1 MASGL
6 KGGVNFPYDL
16 IESFDYGSFINATE
30 EPISEGIFLGK
41 TKGSEIVIGSTIISI
56 EADLEAYKL
65 PLKEIYPEKTDS
77 EKGLLESFEMLN
89 KKVRFRN
96 SMAAKPKV
104 YIPVFP
110 GTNCEYDTGKAFR
123 KAGGETIILPF
134 LNGSETIIEKKPLRL
149 WLKALIM
156 LKY

>member
-1 MASGL
+1 MYNY
-6 KGGVNFPYDL
+6 K
-16 IESFDYGSFINATE
+16 SFDYGSFIIVTE
-30 EPISEGIFLGK
+30 EPISEDILLEK
-41 TKGSEIVIGSTIISI
+41 TKGSEIVIGSIIISI
-56 EADLEAYKL
+56 EAVLEAYKL

-89 KKVRFRN
+89 KKVHFKD
-96 SMAAKPKV
+96 SMAVKPKV

-110 GTNCEYDTGKAFR
+110 CTNCEYDTEKAFR

-134 LNGSETIIEKKPLRL
+134 SNGSETIIEKAEAMG
-149 WLKALIM
+149 LKALIM